1 MGLNEFLIGAKFYY
15 NAEGGIT
22 DKIILKC
29 SQVNVNSPVAGS
41 ENLVGV
47 RKNGD
52 QIRQITPTMEKFP
65 QLEMTLVASQDDA
78 LYKWYA
84 AANHVI
90 KGATKWAKP
99 EGGRRLSWIVSYN
112 QSAEEV
118 IRWEF
123 VNSYLVSYSPPMFD
137 ATASQMAMEKVKF
150 GYEFMRRIT
159 SNQSGPQG
167 SNVFQN
173 GND

>member
-15 NAEGGIT
+15 NAEGVP
-22 DKIILKC
+22 DRIIQKC
-29 SQVNVNSPVAGS
+29 SQVNVNSPIGGN

-47 RKNGD
+47 RKGGD
-52 QIRQITPTMEKFP
+52 QIRQITPTFEKFP

-78 LYKWYA
+78 LYKWYS
-84 AANHVI
+84 AANHVL
-90 KGATKWAKP
+90 KGATKWATS

-112 QSAEEV
+112 QSGKEV

-137 ATASQMAMEKVKF
+137 ATTSNMATEKVKF

-159 SNQSGPQG
+159 STQSGPQG
-167 SNVFQN
+167 SSVGQN

>member
-15 NAEGGIT
+15 SAEGVT
-22 DKIILKC
+22 DKIIQKC
-29 SQVNVNSPVAGS
+29 SQVNVNTPVGGNENPIGAGKS
-41 ENLVGV
+41 
-47 RKNGD
+47 GD
-52 QIRQITPTMEKFP
+52 VIRQNTPTFEKFP
-65 QLEMTLVASQDDA
+65 QLEMTLVASQDDS

-84 AANHVI
+84 AANHVL

-112 QSAEEV
+112 QSGQEV

-137 ATASQMAMEKVKF
+137 ATTSNMATEKVKF
-150 GYEFMRRIT
+150 SYEFMRRIT
-159 SNQSGPQG
+159 SSQSSPQG
-167 SNVFQN
+167 SSVFQN